1 MLLVLQIHNPTD
13 ALQAGAQGENL
24 QWLLSNDGDTFTAV
38 QSMEWCNYADAMEVQ
53 RGADAITTCGLVIL
67 VWWFMPLRG
76 KVPRDSWWWCGFVR
90 IKWGALAAV
99 RCRDNGFKQ

>member
-1 MLLVLQIHNPTD
+1 
-13 ALQAGAQGENL
+13 
-24 QWLLSNDGDTFTAV
+24 
-38 QSMEWCNYADAMEVQ
+38 MEGCNYADAMEVQ
-53 RGADAITTCGLVIL
+53 RGADAITTRGLVIL

-99 RCRDNGFKQ
+99 RCRDSGFNSDLLATAGVGPRGKVYQLTGKLSCP

>member
-1 MLLVLQIHNPTD
+1 M
-13 ALQAGAQGENL
+13 ASEGSSGESTL
-24 QWLLSNDGDTFTAV
+24 AFPGP
-38 QSMEWCNYADAMEVQ
+38 NY
-53 RGADAITTCGLVIL
+53 GITTRGLVIL

-99 RCRDNGFKQ
+99 RCRDSGFNSDMLATAGVGPHGKVYQLTGMLPLP